1 MGVLANFP
9 ALLKSQHEAWTNS
22 SEKLSAKIRREF
34 ALQIKLLQKNQKRD
48 KGKSIRSETDN
59 KGQKYYVILKDQKLW
74 SWSDKDKNGLLIDI
88 SDTQSK
94 AQTGQKSEEDI
105 IDEVEQHK
113 ENCKPTVV
121 SDSMFNPPSD
131 INFQD
136 LGQMFKN
143 FGVTIKP

>member
-1 MGVLANFP
+1 
-9 ALLKSQHEAWTNS
+9 
-22 SEKLSAKIRREF
+22 
-34 ALQIKLLQKNQKRD
+34 LQKNQKRD

-121 SDSMFNPPSD
+121 SDLMFNPPSD